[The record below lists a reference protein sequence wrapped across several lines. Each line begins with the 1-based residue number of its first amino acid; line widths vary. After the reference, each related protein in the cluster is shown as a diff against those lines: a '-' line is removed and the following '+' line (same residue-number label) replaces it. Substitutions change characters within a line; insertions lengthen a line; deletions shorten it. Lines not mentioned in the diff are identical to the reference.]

1 MFIKQKKI
9 KKINIS
15 KKKKKPQINTL
26 ETSHDITEPVIT
38 CKTFLNK

>member
-15 KKKKKPQINTL
+15 KKKKPQINTL